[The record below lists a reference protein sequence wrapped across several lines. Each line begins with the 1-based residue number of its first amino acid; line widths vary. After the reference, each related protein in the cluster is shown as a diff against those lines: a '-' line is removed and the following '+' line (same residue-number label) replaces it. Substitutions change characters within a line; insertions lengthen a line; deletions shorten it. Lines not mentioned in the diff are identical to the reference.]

1 MSMRNP
7 IESGILAIGSVLL
20 SNYHLQMASTNA
32 GDEIEAVVESEPL
45 ENDNAQARLCLQG

>member
-1 MSMRNP
+1 MIP

-32 GDEIEAVVESEPL
+32 GDEIEGVVESRGE
-45 ENDNAQARLCLQG
+45 